1 MLGLHPGPSDYPAAA
16 CDDMA
21 ARRATQARNR
31 PMKTITITGYRRP
44 HLFRD
49 LLTSL
54 AANDLTGWSIFIR
67 LEPSPAV
74 AEFIA
79 SANDILAGQDWRV
92 TVNTEV
98 LGVRRNPFAL
108 LEEVFAAGSTINIY
122 LEEDMVVAPDT
133 IALAEW
139 FESHCQSNWI
149 CLSLLAGGC
158 GGRGPISQS
167 AFPDLL
173 FLARTFNSLGFV
185 ATRAAWRTH
194 FAPNW
199 MADPP
204 GARHVAGWDW
214 SIHFHLVRHPH
225 LRTVQPALA
234 RANHT
239 GRDDGEHCSAEF
251 HDLAFGELPVAS
263 LPAGSCA
270 YRLLKLEEL
279 PAAPRRHAMLWDQVV
294 VLWGFFLEKN
304 VTIDS
309 LFDLM
314 RKNGADAQ
322 RARKQSE
329 ALREQLA
336 AALERQACLEK
347 DLDVLRARL
356 HAQSGITLTTGDRST
371 RLAGQW
377 RGAADQPGDRAAERN
392 DGAVSPGRDI
402 GMEGS
407 A

>member
-1 MLGLHPGPSDYPAAA
+1 MARRVL
-16 CDDMA
+16 A
-21 ARRATQARNR
+21 ARRATHARAR

-49 LLTSL
+49 LLQSL
-54 AANDLTGWSIFIR
+54 AANDLAGWTIFVR

-79 SANDILAGQDWRV
+79 IANETLPGQDCRV
-92 TVNTEV
+92 TVNPER
-98 LGVRRNPFAL
+98 LGVRRNPCAL
-108 LEEVFAAGSTINIY
+108 LEEVFAAGSAINLY
-122 LEEDMVVAPDT
+122 LEEDMVVAPDA

-139 FESHCQSNWI
+139 FAAHHRSDWL

-158 GGRGPISQS
+158 GGRGPISY
-167 AFPDLL
+167 AAYPDLL

-185 ATRAAWRTH
+185 ATREAWRTH

-199 MADPP
+199 MVDPP

-251 HDLAFGELPVAS
+251 HDLAFSELPIAG
-263 LPAGSCA
+263 LPAGSHE
-270 YRLLKLEEL
+270 YRLTPLERL
-279 PAAPRRHAMLWDQVV
+279 PAQVRLHAMLWDQVV
-294 VLWGFFLEKN
+294 VLWTFFLEKN

-309 LFDLM
+309 LFELM
-314 RKNGADAQ
+314 QKNAADAQ
-322 RARKQSE
+322 RARKQSD
-329 ALREQLA
+329 ALQARLA
-336 AALERQACLEK
+336 TALERQAALEREC
-347 DLDVLRARL
+347 DLL
-356 HAQSGITLTTGDRST
+356 
-371 RLAGQW
+371 
-377 RGAADQPGDRAAERN
+377 RGASDRIQGAAVPDN
-392 DGAVSPGRDI
+392 DI
-402 GMEGS
+402 GLERS
-407 A
+407 AREAASSGCGVK